1 MPECLVLLVA
11 NFVGVG
17 FDPIRLARFGVEN
30 NQFHLH
36 NSNDDRHYSKRG
48 LEQEKREFFSGEDTG
63 LVTNGDSGERL
74 ELDSENYASKVV
86 RHKWGKLTFEQC
98 SMA

>member
-17 FDPIRLARFGVEN
+17 FDPIRLARFSVEN

-48 LEQEKREFFSGEDTG
+48 LEQEKRDIFSGEDTG

-74 ELDSENYASKVV
+74 ELDSENYAS
-86 RHKWGKLTFEQC
+86 
-98 SMA
+98 